1 MKVLNLECANGHLFE
16 GWFASEDD
24 FHAQISRQLLT
35 CPVCGEQHVERRP
48 SAPRLNLG
56 AGRAEPPPAAVGAE
70 RPSSDPGAPTLMHPG
85 SGGEPTREGLQAAWM
100 QMVRRVL
107 EQTEDVGPR
116 FADEARRIHHGDAPD
131 RAIRGQA
138 SPEQTAELLEEG
150 IEVLPLPI
158 PDALKTPLQ

>member
-1 MKVLNLECANGHLFE
+1 
-16 GWFASEDD
+16 
-24 FHAQISRQLLT
+24 
-35 CPVCGEQHVERRP
+35 
-48 SAPRLNLG
+48 
-56 AGRAEPPPAAVGAE
+56 
-70 RPSSDPGAPTLMHPG
+70 MHPG
-85 SGGEPTREGLQAAWM
+85 PGGGPTREGLQAAWM

-116 FADEARRIHHGDAPD
+116 FAEEARRIHHGDAPD

-138 SPEQTAELLEEG
+138 SAEQAAELAEEG